1 MANGDFIPK
10 WQLEHTVSSSNK
22 DFNGH
27 RDRIQFLEQEVMDIT
42 KDRDSHVDC
51 QIKLEEKLF
60 DLQNKLDTIKRI
72 ADYE

>member
-1 MANGDFIPK
+1 
-10 WQLEHTVSSSNK
+10 
-22 DFNGH
+22 
-27 RDRIQFLEQEVMDIT
+27 MDIT